1 MTIRDET
8 YYRVLAAALQREVDH
23 LTRTEELAKATMQL
37 LLTRLEEALASSDR
51 DPESLRRA
59 RNLTQA
65 MLATLDNTKQAKR

>member
-8 YYRVLAAALQREVDH
+8 YYRALAAALQREVDH